1 MVELE
6 ELVKLKEWNDLLHV
20 LSQEQKASYRQILAA
35 HTSVCCS
42 PQHQPRMI
50 QSLKDAGL
58 DNPVAFEDK
67 HMVTISLK
75 AVHLGQANDSLP
87 PLIVTS
93 SPQPTVRDAQE
104 QACQVTLAFLLSVG
118 ADQIRLHP
126 SALAHGGRSQSLC
139 CSRSTGPGDL
149 ERVDAAVAPDWA
161 YSGHTR
167 SLDWPDASQH
177 SRGDGGLVEST
188 AEV

>member
-1 MVELE
+1 
-6 ELVKLKEWNDLLHV
+6 
-20 LSQEQKASYRQILAA
+20 
-35 HTSVCCS
+35 
-42 PQHQPRMI
+42 MI

-126 SALAHGGRSQSLC
+126 SALAHGVQSVAWLREAGHKVC
-139 CSRSTGPGDL
+139 VAAGPS
-149 ERVDAAVAPDWA
+149 APGTRREWMLQVPP
-161 YSGHTR
+161 SGPTQVTHG
-167 SLDWPDASQH
+167 A
-177 SRGDGGLVEST
+177 
-188 AEV
+188 